1 MDGYRKTT
9 PGSAGVLRALIG
21 DIRKLVGFKV
31 GRAKSLVDM
40 WVADPPSAKN
50 PESTGVANPIDMI
63 VSLLWLGS
71 RADGHSIRDA
81 HKTLDWLC
89 RQFGGRFVPQDGG
102 RGDGKLF
109 RDLGDALPHLKAL
122 TTEIKKKD
130 GTSLKVLKAHLDE
143 VFVIITSNL
152 ADTKT
157 TEDSHE

>member
-40 WVADPPSAKN
+40 WVVDPPSEKN
-50 PESTGVANPIDMI
+50 PESTGVANPLDMI
-63 VSLLWLGS
+63 ISLLRLGS
-71 RADGHSIRDA
+71 RAEGHSVRDA

-102 RGDGKLF
+102 QGDGKLF
-109 RDLGDALPHLKAL
+109 RDLADAAPHLKAML
-122 TTEIKKKD
+122 TELKKNDKA
-130 GTSLKVLKAHLDE
+130 SLQVLKAHLDE
-143 VFVIITSNL
+143 VFVIITSHQ
-152 ADTKT
+152 ADSKS
-157 TEDSHE
+157 TEDKT